1 MVAIDPVETNVDGV
15 LEITGEELT
24 AGSLVQV
31 VGDISLNI
39 DTNDDVNWFNYVSFL
54 CMF

>member
-1 MVAIDPVETNVDGV
+1 MVVIDPVETNVDGV

-39 DTNDDVNWFNYVSFL
+39 DVNDDVNWFNYVSLFS
-54 CMF
+54 MF